1 MKVYLKI
8 LCITAVAM
16 LASCATMDRVSKTDA
31 ERVLHEFFR
40 NVDFEVYNR
49 CLLYTSPSPRD
60 ATLSRMPSSA

>member
-16 LASCATMDRVSKTDA
+16 LASCATMNRVSKTDA

-40 NVDFEVYNR
+40 NVDFD

-60 ATLSRMPSSA
+60 KRQSRMPSSA